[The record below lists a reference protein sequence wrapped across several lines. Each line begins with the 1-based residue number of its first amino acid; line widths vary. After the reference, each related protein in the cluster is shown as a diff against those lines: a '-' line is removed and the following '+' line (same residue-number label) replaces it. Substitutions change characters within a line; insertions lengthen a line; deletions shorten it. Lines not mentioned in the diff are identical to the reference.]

1 LTHWGPSGER
11 APRLAVVLSTTSGIL
26 TVAAALALVLGWFW
40 VVARGNWQAYVLW
53 SYLFATPL
61 LSGVS
66 LAITKKWRVVK
77 RLNLSLLGIW
87 GSLALALLVV
97 PFLA

>member
-1 LTHWGPSGER
+1 LSHSVSSGER
-11 APRLAVVLSTTSGIL
+11 APRLAVMLSATSGIL

-53 SYLFATPL
+53 SYLLATPL
-61 LSGVS
+61 LSGVA
-66 LAITKKWRVVK
+66 LAIAKQWRLVQ

-87 GSLALALLVV
+87 GSLALAFLVV